1 MKKIIK
7 YLTHPREALICLM
20 NKNFFFFLPDKLY
33 LKLKFRLIMGY
44 KLDLNNPQTF
54 NEKLQWLKLY
64 DRKPIYTTMVDKYE
78 AKEYVK
84 KIIGD
89 EYIIKTYGVYN
100 NYEEI
105 DFDALPNQFVIKP
118 THTSGNVYICT
129 DKLKIDHNM
138 LKKKINKWLKR
149 DYYMLH
155 REWPY
160 KNVKPRI
167 IIEEYL
173 NDEKDNGLKDFKIF
187 MFNGKHAYSLVCSD
201 RKTNLKFTFFDKDN
215 KLIEL
220 TQENCLNDK
229 NIKLPTNYEK
239 MLKLA
244 QMVSKGTIES
254 RIDFYNVNGKIYF
267 GEITFFD
274 SAGFGSFNPEKYD
287 LVFGRML
294 KLPKIKLK

>member
-7 YLTHPREALICLM
+7 YLKNPKLIIVYMM
-20 NKNFFFFLPDKLY
+20 NKNLFFFLPDKLY
-33 LKLKFRLIMGY
+33 LKWKFRLIMGY
-44 KLDLNNPQTF
+44 KLDLSDPQTF

-64 DRKPIYTTMVDKYE
+64 DRKPIYTAMVDKYE

-89 EYIIKTYGVYN
+89 EYIIRTYGVYN

-129 DKLKIDHNM
+129 DKSKIDYNM
-138 LKKKINKWLKR
+138 LKKKIDKWLKR
-149 DYYMLH
+149 NYYMLH

-173 NDEKDNGLKDFKIF
+173 CDDKRKGLIDYKIF
-187 MFNGKHAYSLVCSD
+187 MFNEKHAYSLVCSD
-201 RKTNLKFTFFDKDN
+201 RKIDLKFTFFDNKDN
-215 KLIEL
+215 FIEL
-220 TQENCLNDK
+220 TQENCPNDK
-229 NIKLPTNYEK
+229 NVKLPINYKK
-239 MLKLA
+239 MLELA
-244 QMVSKGTIES
+244 QKISKGTIES
-254 RIDFYNVNGKIYF
+254 RIDFYDINGKIYF

-274 SAGFGSFNPEKYD
+274 SAGFGEFNPEEYD
-287 LVFGRML
+287 LKFGQML
-294 KLPKIKLK
+294 KLSKRR